1 MFGVN
6 KMKNL
11 IEICV
16 NGDLFFIENNLNE
29 KELLLLEKLL
39 KDFFYNKERINTS
52 IDIIDFIREAETN
65 LGITIS
71 LLPICKVI
79 TV

>member
-1 MFGVN
+1 MC
-6 KMKNL
+6 KWRS
-11 IEICV
+11 
-16 NGDLFFIENNLNE
+16 FFIENNLNE

>member
-1 MFGVN
+1 
-6 KMKNL
+6 MKNL
-11 IEICV
+11 IELCI

-39 KDFFYNKERINTS
+39 KDFYYNKKRTNTNM
-52 IDIIDFIREAETN
+52 DIIAFMKEVEIN

-79 TV
+79 AV